1 MTRAERIEG
10 AIRAARAVAASTG
23 ARELSARPAMPGDRL
38 ARGTWT
44 PEDERRLR
52 ERGEIVM
59 PDGRVYRIKG
69 DV

>member
-1 MTRAERIEG
+1 MTRAERIE
-10 AIRAARAVAASTG
+10 AACRAARAVAATPE
-23 ARELSARPAMPGDRL
+23 ARELSQRPAMPGDKL

-44 PEDERRLR
+44 PEDDRRLR

-69 DV
+69 DT